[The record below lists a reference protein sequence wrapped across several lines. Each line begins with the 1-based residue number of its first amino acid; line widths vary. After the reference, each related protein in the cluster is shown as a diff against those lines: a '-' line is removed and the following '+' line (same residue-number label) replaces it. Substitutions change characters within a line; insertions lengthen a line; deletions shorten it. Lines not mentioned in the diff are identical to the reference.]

1 MNRILQWGTRA
12 IGLQKLLQ
20 CISKTKTFSA
30 TRKSMMITVLAGL
43 VYHICQKQW
52 QIRVIVNRVQNDMQQ
67 KETNRGAAER
77 NKGSG

>member
-1 MNRILQWGTRA
+1 MGNKSNRIAETSAMHQQNKDFFSNPKEHDDYS
-12 IGLQKLLQ
+12 IGWVGVPH
-20 CISKTKTFSA
+20 
-30 TRKSMMITVLAGL
+30 MP
-43 VYHICQKQW
+43 KQW